1 MNRNYLGASFVFL
14 TGVGCASLYTDYDEK
29 LLDNKEFNDSLHVQ
43 EMKPAET
50 PFNTPVMA
58 ENAPPTVSVA
68 TKASSLAK
76 PAKPL
81 VAAKLDKKE
90 VAKLKAEK
98 TKIIGST
105 KHEPSIEDAEGFMGR
120 RPIEDPFVEKEEL
133 VYAVSYFAVEAG
145 RFTMKTHPFVQVNGK
160 KSYHFS
166 LHARSSSVFS
176 LFYAVDDT
184 AESFLDYEQMIPYS
198 YTIKA
203 KESKQVRDV
212 KSFFNWE
219 TLQGKTWDKKIKK
232 GKEPE
237 EKIYDWQILPYSQ
250 NVFTVAYYMR
260 CFQFAVGKS
269 LSVRVAHEGKNMVM
283 TAKVLRE
290 EKLKIGA
297 GEFDTYVIKPE
308 FEIDGVFKPVGDVF
322 MWLTKDKYHRIA
334 RIESKI
340 KIGKLVVN
348 LQQIS
353 P

>member
-1 MNRNYLGASFVFL
+1 MNKNRIFIALFFIL
-14 TGVGCASLYTDYDEK
+14 TSHCASLFEEYDEK
-29 LLDNKEFNDSLHVQ
+29 LLQNKEFDDSLKIQ
-43 EMKPAET
+43 EIQPKQEDNEKNQPSGLAVKAQTQKKQQTKLPAPELKI
-50 PFNTPVMA
+50 
-58 ENAPPTVSVA
+58 
-68 TKASSLAK
+68 TKQKSSGG
-76 PAKPL
+76 
-81 VAAKLDKKE
+81 
-90 VAKLKAEK
+90 LKAVEQPASK
-98 TKIIGST
+98 AAQ
-105 KHEPSIEDAEGFMGR
+105 HQPSIEDAEGFSGR
-120 RPIEDPFVEKEEL
+120 RPIVDPFVENEEL
-133 VYAVSYFAVEAG
+133 TYAVSYFAVEAG
-145 RFTMKTHPFVQVNGK
+145 RFTMKTNPFVQVNGR

-176 LFYAVDDT
+176 VFYAVDDV
-184 AESFLDYEQMIPYS
+184 AESFLDYQDLIPYS

-212 KSFFNWE
+212 KSFFNWN
-219 TLQGKTWDKKIKK
+219 TMKAKTWDKKIKK

-237 EKIYDWQILPYSQ
+237 EKIYDWDILPYSQ

-260 CFQFAVGKS
+260 CFQYKVGKE

-290 EKLKIGA
+290 EQLKTNA
-297 GEFDTYVIKPE
+297 GVFDTFVIKPE

-322 MWLTKDKYHRIA
+322 MWITKDSHHRIA

-340 KIGKLVVN
+340 KIGKIVVN